1 MSNSL
6 NSDGRFRALI
16 TGASSGI
23 GESFAKVFAEKGYDL
38 VLVAR
43 REDRLISVAKNL
55 NEMYGVSSEIIVADL
70 SLAESPQYIFNRLS
84 DLNIEVG
91 AIVNNAGYA
100 LARPFSETT
109 WEEQL
114 ALMNVTMVSLTQL
127 CHLFLPQMKMREA
140 GHIINVAS
148 ISAYAPELP
157 GNLYNAVKSYVVHM
171 SEALDMELK
180 PHGVNCLALCPGL
193 TNSEFHD
200 TMGIRQALDFIPKW
214 RWMSSD
220 TVATQGYDAV
230 TRGDS
235 ICINGRLNRSLVQL
249 FGIMPHRL
257 KYYMGKKGIIL

>member
-1 MSNSL
+1 MNNSL
-6 NSDGRFRALI
+6 NINRRKRALI

-23 GESFAKVFAEKGYDL
+23 GESFAKVYAEKGYDL

-43 REDRLISVAKNL
+43 REDRLKSVASKL
-55 NEMYGVSSEIIVADL
+55 NKQHGVSSEIVIADL
-70 SLAESPQYIFNRLS
+70 SLAESPQHIFNHLS
-84 DLNIEVG
+84 DLNIEVD

-100 LARPFSETT
+100 LARPFSDTS

-114 ALMNVTMVSLTQL
+114 ALINVTMVSLTQL
-127 CHLFLPQMKMREA
+127 CHLFIPQMKKRNA
-140 GHIINVAS
+140 GEIINVAS

-157 GNLYNAVKSYVVHM
+157 GNLYNAVKSFVVHM

-193 TNSEFHD
+193 TDSEFHE
-200 TMGIRQALDFIPKW
+200 TMGIRQALNFIPKW
-214 RWMSSD
+214 RWMSSY
-220 TVATQGYDAV
+220 TVASQGYEAV

-249 FGIMPHRL
+249 FGIMPNRL